1 MVLFT
6 ESSPIIMQ
14 GIMVLLTESSSIIMQ
29 GIVVL
34 LTESSQ
40 SSSDGQDSFDDEYF
54 PVDDESFFIPLDES
68 CPVVD
73 PAIGCTNPT
82 IIIPISAS
90 SNTDFTVPD
99 LITSI
104 LPHYTELICLN
115 IPLHIIHPINI
126 KALL

>member
-1 MVLFT
+1 
-6 ESSPIIMQ
+6 
-14 GIMVLLTESSSIIMQ
+14 MQ

-40 SSSDGQDSFDDEYF
+40 SSSDGQDSFDDE
-54 PVDDESFFIPLDES
+54 SCFIPLDES

-82 IIIPISAS
+82 IIIPINAS

-104 LPHYTELICLN
+104 LPYYTELICLN